1 MRGIP
6 VLHLGS
12 LFEREEVRDL
22 LAVLSLAVDPFG
34 DALVRV
40 GAMPRY
46 GLTLQDVHCVS
57 RFLRSL
63 HKPALAGVAKAV
75 QAPGLST
82 SGRIGVERLAADLN
96 GLCSSANAWEF
107 LAIFLLDHTDLAKEL
122 GRATSVTERMR
133 AVAVWQFLNFVREQS
148 PVGMGLPIQRTLD
161 RVRQLV
167 LLAEERD
174 LRQVPAAALHLDAVR
189 LMTVHGSKGLE
200 FEAVHLPGLTVREFP
215 EFQPRRALSAAQG
228 HDRWIWQC
236 LAKGRG
242 EARTY

>member
-1 MRGIP
+1 
-6 VLHLGS
+6 
-12 LFEREEVRDL
+12 
-22 LAVLSLAVDPFG
+22 
-34 DALVRV
+34 
-40 GAMPRY
+40 MPRY
-46 GLTLQDVHCVS
+46 SLTLQDVLCVS

-63 HKPALAGVAKAV
+63 NKPALAGLAEAV
-75 QAPGLST
+75 QTPGLST
-82 SGRIGVERLAADLN
+82 SGRKGMERFVADMD
-96 GLCSSANAWEF
+96 GLCSKANAWEF
-107 LAIFLLDHTDLAKEL
+107 LATYLLDHTSLAKEF

-200 FEAVHLPGLTVREFP
+200 FEAVHLPGLTVASFP
-215 EFQPRRALSAAQG
+215 SSNRGERCPPP
-228 HDRWIWQC
+228 
-236 LAKGRG
+236 KGMIDGSGNPSPKGNG
-242 EARTY
+242 EARAYGRGGMPVPSWRYHVPGHTSVSTMRESSKMETIAPPRRF